1 MIPSDYLD
9 GFIHYYLFNISCS
22 GTGILKAI
30 CVYSKQL
37 ENTFRFI
44 KNFFRNFIFFSAKR
58 QDVVFKLSVL
68 EIKKK
73 IKTKFHL
80 TLNLYEWPLSF
91 SGSTYDHDVLF
102 DLLL

>member
-1 MIPSDYLD
+1 MVPSDYLD

-44 KNFFRNFIFFSAKR
+44 KKFFRNLIFFLPKDKMWFLNS
-58 QDVVFKLSVL
+58 VSLKL
-68 EIKKK
+68 KKK
-73 IKTKFHL
+73 NQNKI
-80 TLNLYEWPLSF
+80 SF
-91 SGSTYDHDVLF
+91 DIEPIWMTFIL
-102 DLLL
+102 

>member
-1 MIPSDYLD
+1 MVPSDYLD

-44 KNFFRNFIFFSAKR
+44 KKFFRNLIFFLPKDKMWFLNS
-58 QDVVFKLSVL
+58 VSLKL
-68 EIKKK
+68 KKNQNK
-73 IKTKFHL
+73 I
-80 TLNLYEWPLSF
+80 SF
-91 SGSTYDHDVLF
+91 DIEPIWMTFIL
-102 DLLL
+102 